1 MRNKLDQL
9 DELAMLIML
18 LVAIIFM
25 GAMFGNNNEYRK
37 DLRERVQEAREA
49 VWEVNERSK

>member
-25 GAMFGNNNEYRK
+25 GAMWGNNDEYRK
-37 DLRERVQEAREA
+37 NLHKAVQEAREA
-49 VWEVNERSK
+49 LWEVNK